1 MHSPLRWLS
10 SYKIADLNHG
20 CTPPPPTLMSS
31 PPSLSLS
38 TALSNAV
45 DFISSSLPSS
55 LSAMTISP
63 YYLLLLI
70 PVIPLSLILLLFLI
84 ARPRS
89 TRIPIKGRHVFIT
102 GGSSGIGLSLARQA
116 AAEGARVSILARNSK
131 RLEEARETIRLAT
144 GVEVAIFSADVR
156 DADAVARAVE
166 EAGPIDVLICN
177 HGVFLPLELE
187 KQEIEEVKFMMDINV
202 MGTFHLIKAAL
213 PGMKRR
219 TRQSGVAASIAIVS
233 SQAGQVGI
241 YGYAAYSA
249 SKFALRGLSESLQHE
264 VFADN
269 IYVSLVFPPD
279 TDTPGFDE
287 EKKRRPEITNLI
299 AGSSG
304 GMKADDV
311 AKISL
316 NGIKSGR
323 FMIPCNLEGA
333 MVAVA
338 TAGLSPQSSCVTAFV
353 EVTCA
358 GFIRLA
364 ALFFQWNWF
373 NIIEKWHAK
382 NSGKQKSK

>member
-1 MHSPLRWLS
+1 
-10 SYKIADLNHG
+10 
-20 CTPPPPTLMSS
+20 
-31 PPSLSLS
+31 
-38 TALSNAV
+38 
-45 DFISSSLPSS
+45 
-55 LSAMTISP
+55 MTISP

-70 PVIPLSLILLLFLI
+70 PVIPLCLILLLFLI

-202 MGTFHLIKAAL
+202 MGTFHLIKATL

-233 SQAGQVGI
+233 SQAGQR
-241 YGYAAYSA
+241 AN
-249 SKFALRGLSESLQHE
+249 LHRGLSESLQHE

-333 MVAVA
+333 MIAVA

-353 EVTCA
+353 EKLIT
-358 GFIRLA
+358 
-364 ALFFQWNWF
+364 
-373 NIIEKWHAK
+373 IE
-382 NSGKQKSK
+382 SY